1 MLTYDSNKSQPVAL
15 LLPYDMG
22 YKLAPSVEPY
32 VAELSHFIRCMKGE
46 EQPICTAHDGLEA
59 VKIASAAI
67 KSAESGR
74 AERLVSE

>member
-32 VAELSHFIRCMKGE
+32 VAELSHFIRCMKG
-46 EQPICTAHDGLEA
+46 G
-59 VKIASAAI
+59 
-67 KSAESGR
+67 KSNLFA
-74 AERLVSE
+74 LHMTDLKL